1 MTQTPH
7 PMSSISSGKNQVIA
21 SVADLVAAASDPDI
35 QTIVVT
41 GDLRDIPAIRLSP
54 GTTLRGGA
62 TEHSALRFLPDT
74 DGLCLSTNNTVANLD
89 LVACGGRCAICNDES
104 VSTLGTLTLRSLNTV
119 GRVRILAR
127 GSIRSGHVEAEDLD
141 IVFADARGEQDR
153 PHAFGVDV
161 LQGAFTLWNMQPDA
175 DVVITANLSGLSAGR
190 LGAPVRGTGVFV
202 GGAGES
208 GGRLEIQN
216 LRTGP
221 IYSDGGIE
229 RGTAGIIAGGV
240 FVVCGSR
247 VDLVENAGPVTTY
260 GPNDMALDNWG
271 LVDRWV
277 SSGKVTTFGPSGVGF
292 VNFGIINS
300 LRVTAPI
307 ETFGQ
312 GARGFNVYTGT
323 VHSADFDRIVT
334 HGDGAVGVQVSQ
346 PVGTLIF
353 RRGIETHGSIGDSL
367 VKGVVRQLA
376 ANALSIKP
384 GGSAESIRIEGG
396 LRTYGHAAIPLEQE
410 GTIQSLHIDSGLSGA
425 ASPEGAA

>member
-7 PMSSISSGKNQVIA
+7 PLSSISSGKKQVIA
-21 SVADLVAAASDPDI
+21 SVADLAAAAGDPDI
-35 QTIVVT
+35 QTIIVT
-41 GDLRDIPAIRLSP
+41 GDLRDVPAIRLAP
-54 GTTLRGGA
+54 GTTLLG
-62 TEHSALRFLPDT
+62 SASERPSLRFVPDT
-74 DGLCLSTNNTVANLD
+74 DGLCLSMNNTVANLD
-89 LVACGGRCAICNDES
+89 LIAGADRCALLNDDS
-104 VSTLGTLTLRSLNTV
+104 VSTLGTLTLRSVNTV
-119 GRVRILAR
+119 GRVRILVR
-127 GSIRSGHVEAEDLD
+127 GNIRSGHVEAENLD
-141 IVFADARGEQDR
+141 IVFADARGAQDR
-153 PHAFGVDV
+153 PHAYGVDV

-190 LGAPVRGTGVFV
+190 LAAPVRGTGVFV

-208 GGRLEIQN
+208 GGRLEIQI

-221 IYSDGGIE
+221 IYSNGGIE
-229 RGTAGIIAGGV
+229 AGTAGIIAGGV
-240 FVVCGSR
+240 FVVYGSR
-247 VDLVENAGPVTTY
+247 VDLVDNAGPVTTY

-271 LVDRWV
+271 VVDRWI

-292 VNFGIINS
+292 VNFGVINS

-323 VHSADFDRIVT
+323 VRSADFDRIVT
-334 HGDGAVGVQVSQ
+334 HGDGAVGVQISQ
-346 PVGTLIF
+346 PAGTLIF

-367 VKGVVRQLA
+367 VKGVVKQLA

-396 LRTYGHAAIPLEQE
+396 LRTHGHSAIPLEQE
-410 GTIQSLHIDSGLSGA
+410 GTIQSLHIDGGLSCA